1 MTSLTMRALVKIVDS
16 MMTNARIV
24 NDVMTT
30 EDGKYGVFSREGAS
44 NRKNGIVVFD
54 ASDACHPK
62 AVAEYTETVSGG
74 VHSSYVYHGRGYL
87 TAAPTRSPLGIE
99 FRRT

>member
-1 MTSLTMRALVKIVDS
+1 
-16 MMTNARIV
+16 MTNSRIV

-44 NRKNGIVVFD
+44 DRKNGIVVFD

-62 AVAEYTETVSGG
+62 PISEYTRPS
-74 VHSSYVYHGRGYL
+74 R
-87 TAAPTRSPLGIE
+87 AACTRATCIRATS
-99 FRRT
+99 T